1 MDDSARTPIEP
12 GVRTEDPLHDDVL
25 VVRAGPLTVDKLV
38 EHARRQQRAYSYRD
52 RPMASVSVAATIA
65 GWPLDRILEERL
77 WSRSTYA
84 TATVAALRLAGF
96 ELLATHRPPHFDIVL
111 PEASPEHAGT
121 LLAVF
126 GPGKPNP
133 YRRRTR

>member
-1 MDDSARTPIEP
+1 
-12 GVRTEDPLHDDVL
+12 
-25 VVRAGPLTVDKLV
+25 
-38 EHARRQQRAYSYRD
+38 
-52 RPMASVSVAATIA
+52 MASVSVAATIS

-77 WSRSTYA
+77 WSRSTFA
-84 TATVAALRLAGF
+84 TATVAALRLAGI